1 MSALSILM
9 KKKTKLEEFVIQL
22 QHLNLTQL
30 KKECAK
36 RNLKMVG
43 KKNDLL
49 QRIKINELQRLFRAT
64 DKFSFTFDNSYK
76 MKPSLTF
83 YQHEQNREW
92 IVSDIHIGNKKYQLL
107 AEKKNQV
114 IIGKVDKHN
123 KFYILN
129 REDLHRCRCM
139 NLMCKNPTVLD
150 TRDEPIK
157 KRNTIEGDEDEDD
170 IYYEL
175 IEE

>member
-1 MSALSILM
+1 MSVLSILM
-9 KKKTKLEEFVIQL
+9 KKKTKLEEFVLQL
-22 QHLNLTQL
+22 KQLNLTQL

-49 QRIKINELQRLFRAT
+49 QRIKIHELQRLFRAT
-64 DKFSFTFDNSYK
+64 DKFSCASDNSYK
-76 MKPSLTF
+76 MKQSLTF
-83 YQHEQNREW
+83 YPHDQNKDW
-92 IVSDIHIGNKKYQLL
+92 IVSDIHIGNKKYQLV
-107 AEKKNQV
+107 AEKKTQLV
-114 IIGKVDKHN
+114 IGKVDKHN
-123 KFYILN
+123 KFYLLN

-139 NLMCKNPTVLD
+139 NLMYKIPTVLD

-157 KRNTIEGDEDEDD
+157 KRNTIEEDEDEDD